1 MSTET
6 IINRFLKCNF
16 GQESVNSITN
26 DHEID
31 EEFES
36 LLTKLRE
43 DDGITVED
51 FVTVDGNLTM
61 STGQVNT
68 DLIGW
73 RKQAREEAIKEVVV
87 DTSSASQAVNIVLDD
102 DDDDDD
108 DDDQEV
114 KTLCTLLHQTHFNT
128 SMICFIF
135 P

>member
-6 IINRFLKCNF
+6 IINRFLKCSF
-16 GQESVNSITN
+16 GQESVSSIIN

-31 EEFES
+31 EEFDS
-36 LLTKLRE
+36 LLTQLRE

-51 FVTVDGNLTM
+51 FVTVDSNLTM

-73 RKQAREEAIKEVVV
+73 RKQAREEAIKELVV

-108 DDDQEV
+108 QEE

>member
-6 IINRFLKCNF
+6 IINRFLKCSF

-36 LLTKLRE
+36 LLTQLRE

-108 DDDQEV
+108 DQEE

>member
-6 IINRFLKCNF
+6 IINRFLKCSF

-36 LLTKLRE
+36 LLTQLRE

-102 DDDDDD
+102 DDDDD
-108 DDDQEV
+108 QEE

>member
-6 IINRFLKCNF
+6 IINRFLKCSF

-36 LLTKLRE
+36 LLTQLRE